1 MDNQQRSLA
10 LAKNVQRLFRSGSR
24 DQAILK
30 QRTTR
35 ILVEDIVSSLWKH
48 KGNID
53 LFHNKVAIYYKD
65 NVSTVYGL
73 AMLNPMLLVK
83 GKVTDLA

>member
-1 MDNQQRSLA
+1 M
-10 LAKNVQRLFRSGSR
+10 
-24 DQAILK
+24 
-30 QRTTR
+30 
-35 ILVEDIVSSLWKH
+35 
-48 KGNID
+48 
-53 LFHNKVAIYYKD
+53 FHNKLAIYCKE